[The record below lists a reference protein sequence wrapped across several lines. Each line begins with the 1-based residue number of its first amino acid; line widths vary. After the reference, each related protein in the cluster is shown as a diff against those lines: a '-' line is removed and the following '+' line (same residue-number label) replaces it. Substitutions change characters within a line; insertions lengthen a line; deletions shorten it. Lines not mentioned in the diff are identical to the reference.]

1 MLIGG
6 IILGVVVILL
16 IVMFNSLVVKRNAV
30 DNAFA
35 AIDAQLKKRC
45 DMIPNLVASAKAYMK
60 HESETLTNITALRA
74 QAMKPDLTPEEKIQ
88 LDNKITGAMRG
99 FMVQMESYP
108 DLKASDN
115 IQMLMR
121 SLNEVEEQLSAARRT
136 YNAAVT
142 EFNNSIQ
149 VFPACV
155 FAGMMGFTK
164 KELFSIPE
172 AERANPNVG
181 QLFN

>member
-1 MLIGG
+1 M
-6 IILGVVVILL
+6 
-16 IVMFNSLVVKRNAV
+16 R
-30 DNAFA
+30 
-35 AIDAQLKKRC
+35 
-45 DMIPNLVASAKAYMK
+45 P
-60 HESETLTNITALRA
+60 

-136 YNAAVT
+136 YN
-142 EFNNSIQ
+142 
-149 VFPACV
+149 
-155 FAGMMGFTK
+155 
-164 KELFSIPE
+164 
-172 AERANPNVG
+172 ERAEHPESEK
-181 QLFN
+181 

>member
-1 MLIGG
+1 
-6 IILGVVVILL
+6 
-16 IVMFNSLVVKRNAV
+16 
-30 DNAFA
+30 
-35 AIDAQLKKRC
+35 
-45 DMIPNLVASAKAYMK
+45 MK
-60 HESETLTNITALRA
+60 HESETLTNITALRS

-108 DLKASDN
+108 GLKASDN
-115 IQMLMR
+115 VQMLMR